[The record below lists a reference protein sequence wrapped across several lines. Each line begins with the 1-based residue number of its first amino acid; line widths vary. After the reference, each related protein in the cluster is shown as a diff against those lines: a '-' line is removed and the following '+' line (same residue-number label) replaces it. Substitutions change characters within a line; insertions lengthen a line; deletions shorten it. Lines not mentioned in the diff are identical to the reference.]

1 MLLNLLILFTVVP
14 LIELALLIKLGEV
27 IHFWPTIGL
36 ILLTGVIGAALARYE
51 GLRTVRQIQDELNQ
65 GRMPGKQLV
74 DALMIL
80 VAGAL
85 LVTPGILTDG
95 VGFSLLLPP
104 VRALLRK
111 WLEARFRASFTIH
124 TDINMTP
131 NDDFIDVEAHPVDND
146 ENDSDPP
153 LISR

>member
-14 LIELALLIKLGEV
+14 LIELALLAKLSGI

-36 ILLTGVIGAALARYE
+36 ILLTGIIGAALARHE
-51 GLRTVRQIQDELNQ
+51 GLRTVRQIQSELNQ
-65 GRMPGKQLV
+65 GRMPGRQLV

-85 LVTPGILTDG
+85 LVTPGILTDC

-104 VRALLRK
+104 VRALLRR
-111 WLEARFRASFTIH
+111 WLESRFRASFTIH
-124 TDINMTP
+124 TNMHMTS
-131 NDDFIDVEAHPVDND
+131 NDDFIDVEAHPTDD
-146 ENDSDPP
+146 DSNDSDPP
-153 LISR
+153 LISP